1 MLLAIDTTSRHA
13 SVALAEPP
21 AAGAGD
27 AIVVAGHSWRSAVNH
42 TTELMPAVA
51 QLLERRGLRP
61 AQLEA
66 VAVGLGP
73 GGFSALRTG
82 LSVAK
87 GLALAARIPVI
98 GIGSLDL
105 EIYPVREAG
114 RPVCALLEA
123 GRGEAASALVAP
135 GGARRRDDKITGPD
149 ELLDEIRAL
158 ADGDDTESGD
168 QMLFCGEGMPPWAE
182 SIRAV
187 LGRRA
192 ILCHTPP
199 SARAGSL
206 AALAAQR
213 LAQGQT
219 DDLDAL
225 QPRYLR
231 MPTIGAPKRRDRR
244 TQASGRRRSRQGA

>member
-21 AAGAGD
+21 AAGD
-27 AIVVAGHSWRSAVNH
+27 AVVVAGHSWRSAVNH

-51 QLLERRGLRP
+51 QLLDRRNVRP
-61 AQLEA
+61 AQLDA
-66 VAVGLGP
+66 VAVALGP

-105 EIYPVREAG
+105 ELYPVREAG

-123 GRGEAASALVAP
+123 GRGEAASAIVAP
-135 GGARRRDDKITGPD
+135 DGARRREDRITGPE

-158 ADGDDTESGD
+158 DSGRDAESGD
-168 QMLFCGEGMPPWAE
+168 LMLFCGEGMPPWAE
-182 SIRAV
+182 SIRAA
-187 LGRRA
+187 LGRQA

-231 MPTIGAPKRRDRR
+231 LPTIGAPKRRDRR
-244 TQASGRRRSRQGA
+244 MQASGRRTRRSRQGA